1 MVPLHETYSREK
13 PSFWQEIRIEALAK
27 IETVTLRSFPPK
39 TISITPVTLALSVWH
54 FSVQNSQARVVLHPH
69 PISITTIDQ
78 SYFVFYRFD
87 NFIRNAHSQVSYHI
101 PDNLVGSLFYLHS
114 RYESLTFFQSP
125 LFTPN
130 QSLAPPSRIAPRSN
144 TLFSI
149 FQHRVSTK
157 SLVPSSQRGNALE
170 TTKISKSVFATG
182 TGLRYS
188 FAVVKCWYESRSTA
202 SCE

>member
-1 MVPLHETYSREK
+1 MTTPNTQRWFPYMKPTVGTGPHFGKRYAMKRGVGQDWNSHSAIISSENYFHHAGHSCSLCLTFFSSKFPSKSSFAPTPYLHHYNR
-13 PSFWQEIRIEALAK
+13 
-27 IETVTLRSFPPK
+27 
-39 TISITPVTLALSVWH
+39 PVL
-54 FSVQNSQARVVLHPH
+54 FRVLQ
-69 PISITTIDQ
+69 I
-78 SYFVFYRFD
+78 D

-157 SLVPSSQRGNALE
+157 SLVPSSHRGNALE

-188 FAVVKCWYESRSTA
+188 FAVVK
-202 SCE
+202 

>member
-1 MVPLHETYSREK
+1 MVPLHETYSRDK
-13 PSFWQEIRIEALAK
+13 PSFWQEIRIEKRRGPRLK
-27 IETVTLRSFPPK
+27 QSLCDHFLRKLFP
-39 TISITPVTLALSVWH
+39 SRRSLLLSLLDI
-54 FSVQNSQARVVLHPH
+54 FPVQNSQPKVVLHPH
-69 PISITTIDQ
+69 PIFHHYNRPVLFRI
-78 SYFVFYRFD
+78 YRFD

-157 SLVPSSQRGNALE
+157 SLVPSSHRGNALE
-170 TTKISKSVFATG
+170 TTKISKSVFSTG

-188 FAVVKCWYESRSTA
+188 FAVVKC
-202 SCE
+202 

>member
-1 MVPLHETYSREK
+1 MVPLHETYSRDK
-13 PSFWQEIRIEALAK
+13 PSFWQEIRIEKRRGPRLKQSLCDHFLRKLFPSRRSLLLSLFDIFQFK
-27 IETVTLRSFPPK
+27 IPKQEQFCTHTLSS
-39 TISITPVTLALSVWH
+39 IS
-54 FSVQNSQARVVLHPH
+54 
-69 PISITTIDQ
+69 TIDQ
-78 SYFVFYRFD
+78 SYFVYYRFD

-149 FQHRVSTK
+149 YI
-157 SLVPSSQRGNALE
+157 NAQIIFYL
-170 TTKISKSVFATG
+170 
-182 TGLRYS
+182 
-188 FAVVKCWYESRSTA
+188 
-202 SCE
+202 